1 MEEDEFKCDDD
12 DDDAGKNNGEM
23 MVEEQDVDVF
33 EWEMEKF
40 MLTCGISVF
49 MGTVRKNY
57 L

>member
-1 MEEDEFKCDDD
+1 VEEDEFKCDDD